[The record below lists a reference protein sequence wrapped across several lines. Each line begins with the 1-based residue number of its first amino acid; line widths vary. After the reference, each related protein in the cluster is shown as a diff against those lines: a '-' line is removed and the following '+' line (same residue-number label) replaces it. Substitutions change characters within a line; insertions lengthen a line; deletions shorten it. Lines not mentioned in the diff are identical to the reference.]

1 MFRTLYSRL
10 AAVLLG
16 LCFGTGLVFLALVGM
31 MVDMHQREVI
41 QRLNWNLG
49 QELVSDGDLL
59 QGKRLDQP
67 PGRDLFAMLMR
78 INPGIE
84 IYLLDPEG
92 NVLSFT
98 GPTTDVG
105 QWKVDLQPIRGFLD
119 GSAAL
124 PIRGDDPRDPERRK
138 IFSVAPLNAAS
149 GGGYLY
155 VILGG
160 AQYAKAAAQSH
171 RSYILGLTGWMVGAS
186 IVFAALSGLLL
197 FAMLTRRL
205 RHLAQVIDAFQR
217 GDLSARVDIERST
230 RSRGDEIDRLGS
242 AFNQMADRL
251 AAQVQELK
259 ETDTLRRELVA
270 NVSHDLRTP
279 LASLQGY
286 LETLILKGDSLPR
299 DEQRNYLEIAL
310 KQTER
315 LGALV
320 GDLFELAK
328 LDSGERKL
336 APEAFSVGELV
347 QDVLQQFRLAAE
359 AKNVAL
365 EARFAQE
372 LPFVF
377 ADIALTERVFQNLFQ
392 NALRHTPEGGEVRVT
407 LLPGEGVVTV
417 HVSDTGEGIPTDK
430 VGQIFDRFYQVDRS
444 HRDKSGRSG
453 LGLAIAKRILELHGS
468 QIEAHSVPGTGTTFS
483 FQIPLAAGS

>member
-1 MFRTLYSRL
+1 VFRTLYSRL

-299 DEQRNYLEIAL
+299 DEQRNYLEFAL
-310 KQTER
+310 
-315 LGALV
+315 
-320 GDLFELAK
+320 
-328 LDSGERKL
+328 
-336 APEAFSVGELV
+336 
-347 QDVLQQFRLAAE
+347 
-359 AKNVAL
+359 
-365 EARFAQE
+365 
-372 LPFVF
+372 
-377 ADIALTERVFQNLFQ
+377 
-392 NALRHTPEGGEVRVT
+392 
-407 LLPGEGVVTV
+407 
-417 HVSDTGEGIPTDK
+417 
-430 VGQIFDRFYQVDRS
+430 
-444 HRDKSGRSG
+444 
-453 LGLAIAKRILELHGS
+453 
-468 QIEAHSVPGTGTTFS
+468 
-483 FQIPLAAGS
+483 